1 VDDVLGTPAFG
12 ETLRQLSEETGRP
25 ISELRAEAEADLKEM
40 AARPGH
46 YSVAAWDRFSRWLSR
61 AYRLDYRPEEVR
73 DLRRMNQSTTLI
85 FLPNHRSY
93 LDTMVLRSALMEQ
106 GFPPSYVLAGANLS
120 LWPLSTIG
128 QRNGIVF
135 IRREFRDDR
144 VYRAVLRAY
153 LAHVIEQRQNLE
165 WYIEGGR
172 TRTGKLRPARLGVLS
187 YVMDAFQANPDH
199 NVHIVPTSI
208 IYDQQHE
215 VSAISA
221 EETGGSKKG
230 ESISWLY
237 NFSRAQSRRL
247 GRAYVRF
254 GEPLSLREA
263 VALTVDDD
271 GVPRPRLAVPMV
283 AIEVSNRINAVTPIT
298 PAAVI
303 TFALLDNG
311 DRAITIAE
319 GRTIINPLMDYI
331 GVRGLPMIEELD
343 VTRPQVIRETL
354 ERLVREG
361 VVSTYDGGEE
371 DVFWVELSH
380 QHEAAF
386 YRNTM
391 VHFFVTRA
399 ITELAA
405 LEAAEERAEDIN
417 SATWLHARRL
427 KDLLRFE
434 FFFPGTKEFAGQ
446 VASEITLIHPEW
458 QGDTFTAE
466 DVLERLGDQQL
477 ILAHRVIG
485 AILEAYRVLAD
496 ELALLGDE
504 PADEKALV
512 ERSLGIARQ
521 RWLQSMLPTAESIS
535 RDYFRNAAQVA
546 GKLGLLAAEA
556 PDLAQRREAF
566 AGEMRQTVRRLDLLR
581 QIAQASGQ
589 PVLTGRATR

>member
-12 ETLRQLSEETGRP
+12 ETLRQLSEETGRG
-25 ISELRAEAEADLKEM
+25 IGELRGEAEADLKEM
-40 AARPGH
+40 EARPGH

-61 AYRLDYRPEEVR
+61 AYRLDYRPDEVR
-73 DLRRMNQSTTLI
+73 ALRRLNQSTSLI
-85 FLPNHRSY
+85 VLPNHRSY

-106 GFPPSYVLAGANLS
+106 GFPPSYVLAGANLA

-135 IRREFRDDR
+135 IRREFRDDH

-153 LAHVIEQRQNLE
+153 LAHLIQDRTNLE

-172 TRTGKLRPARLGVLS
+172 TRTGKLRAPRLGVLS
-187 YVMDAFQANPDH
+187 YVMDAFEENPEH
-199 NVHIVPTSI
+199 EVHVVPTSI

-230 ESISWLY
+230 ESFSWLY
-237 NFSRAQSRRL
+237 NFARDQSRRL

-263 VALTVDDD
+263 VALTRDEE
-271 GVPRPRLAVPMV
+271 GVPRPRLAVPKV
-283 AIEVSNRINAVTPIT
+283 AIEVCNRINAVTPIT

-303 TFALLDNG
+303 TFCLLDNG
-311 DRAITIAE
+311 DRAITLDE
-319 GRTIINPLMDYI
+319 GRSILDPLMDYI
-331 GVRGLPMIEELD
+331 RARRLPVIEALDLARPGV
-343 VTRPQVIRETL
+343 VRETL
-354 ERLVREG
+354 DRLVSEG
-361 VVSTYDGGEE
+361 VVSMYDGGED
-371 DVFWVELSH
+371 DVYWVELPK

-391 VHFFVTRA
+391 VHFFVARA

-405 LEAAEERAEDIN
+405 LAAAEDRAEDIN

-434 FFFPGTKEFAGQ
+434 FFFPPTLEFAGQ
-446 VASEITLIHPEW
+446 VASEITLIYPEW
-458 QGDTFTAE
+458 QGDTFTAD
-466 DVLERLGDQQL
+466 DVLERIGDLRL

-485 AILEAYRVLAD
+485 AILEAYSVLAD
-496 ELALLGDE
+496 ELARLGDE
-504 PADEKALV
+504 PADEKALI
-512 ERSLGIARQ
+512 ERSLGVARQ
-521 RWLQSMLPTAESIS
+521 RWLQSVLPTAESIS

-546 GKLGLLAAEA
+546 GKQGLLAADE
-556 PDLAQRREAF
+556 PELAQRRAAF
-566 AGEMRQTVRRLDLLR
+566 AAELQETVRRLDLLR
-581 QIAQASGQ
+581 RIAQAAGQ
-589 PVLTGRATR
+589 PVLAERASR